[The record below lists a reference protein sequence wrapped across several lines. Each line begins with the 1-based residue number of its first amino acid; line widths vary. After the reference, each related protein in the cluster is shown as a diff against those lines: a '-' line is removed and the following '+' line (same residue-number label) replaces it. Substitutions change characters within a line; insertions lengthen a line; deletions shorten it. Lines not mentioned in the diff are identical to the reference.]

1 MRQWDMDELF
11 HKLTNFWEQSL
22 MPCLAKKEEG
32 IFTFYFLLT
41 GWIGHWSACNIVPSL
56 HWFPPLEKFEIWA
69 FILPC
74 CPVLIIFM
82 ERRTPPSLQ
91 FGAVRVTP
99 PRRRGVHSCQ
109 IHLFNQSQI
118 HCLVLL
124 TSYFW
129 TTNKFPTI
137 WRVLGLIS
145 AARRFAD
152 TLVAGWQEGGCW

>member
-32 IFTFYFLLT
+32 TFTFYFLLT

-56 HWFPPLEKFEIWA
+56 HWFPLLEKFGMWA

-74 CPVLIIFM
+74 CPILIILM
-82 ERRTPPSLQ
+82 RRGGKHTPPHSS
-91 FGAVRVTP
+91 GRAVHP
-99 PRRRGVHSCQ
+99 CQ
-109 IHLFNQSQI
+109 IHLDNQSHS